1 MTATTPTPDQ
11 LLTQLADLA
20 AAARAAGV
28 DAADISRATQT
39 GVIPDLTVVVVR
51 DPDGNDD
58 VTVFADNEP
67 CSASTIVVDAGR
79 GWSPSEWQNFVDSSL
94 ESTSG
99 PLREHLQE
107 VLTAPPGDDYIDQE
121 AS

>member
-11 LLTQLADLA
+11 LLAQLADLA

-28 DAADISRATQT
+28 DAADVARATQT
-39 GVIPDLTVVVVR
+39 AVVPDLTVVVVR
-51 DPDGNDD
+51 DPDGSDE

-67 CSASTIVVDAGR
+67 CSVATIVVDAGR
-79 GWSPSEWQNFVDSSL
+79 GWSPSEWQDFLDSSL
-94 ESTSG
+94 ESTRG
-99 PLREHLQE
+99 RLHEHLRG
-107 VLTAPPGDDYIDQE
+107 VLSDPPGDDYICQE